1 MDGIKST
8 AMPMKAAENK
18 INDLVARL
26 PAAEADKL
34 YDELDALAEDTP
46 DRRAVRR
53 ALADKLNAQR
63 RQHARRLFTELFQP
77 FLTHDT
83 NLLRAEFGATGVLHP
98 MDVGALWVR
107 LAQGGLQS
115 LARKAD
121 TDLGDLASNRPL
133 RSVFRQPAVQALR
146 TEMMG
151 AAIKTLPAL
160 LSAQAPLRTLLEEM
174 NRWRHGEAKRMRLGF
189 EPRALQADDLRLMLG
204 ILQQQ
209 AALIPL
215 MEQMRRAARDTHSLS
230 SLLADME
237 TGVLTKAGLP
247 ATGAALI
254 LPLVL
259 VHEDMD
265 YDAGRLTLT
274 YGPLAWQEPTLI
286 ALVRHLGRACFVL
299 TEEIGLVLGTGQVV
313 RAGLSLPP
321 PRQDNLNR
329 ELGRLDKLLG
339 LFDDLDVIS
348 HPRYGGQ
355 VRDFLDRMVRRI
367 ESELYPVLVERC
379 TAEGRAINR
388 PIADFE
394 ALDWLLDFCTRWR
407 NVLKRSLFWGTGF
420 TEFYDHVM
428 EVLRDAHH
436 GCFVRAGYSDAAHR
450 LDHAIRLAQLGARL
464 GADTSTWAG
473 LMDQGLVRTVT
484 ERLAA
489 KEPLTEGE
497 TAFITAV
504 LDMAQ
509 KELRRTRHWKDA
521 TLQAFAEL
529 AESRLRPA

>member
-1 MDGIKST
+1 
-8 AMPMKAAENK
+8 MPMKVAEST

-34 YDELDALAEDTP
+34 YDELDALTEDTP

-53 ALADKLNAQR
+53 ALAEKLNAQR
-63 RQHARRLFTELFQP
+63 RQHTRRLFTELFQP

-83 NLLRAEFGATGVLHP
+83 TLLRAEFGQTGVLHP

-115 LARKAD
+115 LAKKAD
-121 TDLGDLASNRPL
+121 AELGSLVSNRPL
-133 RSVFRQPAVQALR
+133 RSVFRQPSVQSLR
-146 TEMMG
+146 TEMI
-151 AAIKTLPAL
+151 AQTIKALPTL
-160 LSAQAPLRTLLEEM
+160 LSSPGPLRTLLEEM
-174 NRWRHGEAKRMRLGF
+174 NRWRYGEAKRMRLGF
-189 EPRALQADDLRLMLG
+189 EPRALQADDVRLMLG

-209 AALIPL
+209 APLTML
-215 MEQMRRAARDTHSLS
+215 MEQTRRTARDPHSLAG
-230 SLLADME
+230 LMAGME
-237 TGVLTKAGLP
+237 TDVLDKAGLP
-247 ATGAALI
+247 AAGAALI

-265 YDAGRLTLT
+265 YDAGRLTLM
-274 YGPLAWQEPTLI
+274 YGPLAWQETTLV

-299 TEEIGLVLGTGQVV
+299 ADEIGLVLGTGQVV
-313 RAGLSLPP
+313 RVGLSLPP

-329 ELGRLDKLLG
+329 ELGRVDRLLG
-339 LFDDLDVIS
+339 MFDDLDVIN

-388 PIADFE
+388 PIADFD

-436 GCFVRAGYSDAAHR
+436 GCFLRAGYSDAAHR

-464 GADTSTWAG
+464 GADTATWAG

-509 KELRRTRHWKDA
+509 KELRRTRHWKDS

>member
-1 MDGIKST
+1 
-8 AMPMKAAENK
+8 MPMKAAENT
-18 INDLVARL
+18 INDLIARL

-34 YDELDALAEDTP
+34 YDELDALTEDTP

-53 ALADKLNAQR
+53 ALAEKLNAQR
-63 RQHARRLFTELFQP
+63 RQHTRRLFTELFQP

-83 NLLRAEFGATGVLHP
+83 NLLRAEFGGIGVLHP

-107 LAQGGLQS
+107 LAQSGLQS
-115 LARKAD
+115 LAKKAD
-121 TDLGDLASNRPL
+121 TELGDLAASRPL

-146 TEMMG
+146 TEMMTQ
-151 AAIKTLPAL
+151 AIKVLPSL
-160 LSAQAPLRTLLEEM
+160 LSAPGPLRTMLEEM
-174 NRWRHGEAKRMRLGF
+174 NRWRHGEAKRMRLTF
-189 EPRALQADDLRLMLG
+189 EPRALLADDVRLMLG

-209 AALIPL
+209 ATLIVL
-215 MEQMRRAARDTHSLS
+215 MERMRRAARDPHSLS
-230 SLLADME
+230 GLLADME
-237 TGVLTKAGLP
+237 TDVLGKAGLP
-247 ATGAALI
+247 ATGAALV

-259 VHEDMD
+259 VHEEMD
-265 YDAGRLTLT
+265 YDAGRLVLMH
-274 YGPLAWQEPTLI
+274 GPLVWQEPTLM

-299 TEEIGLVLGTGQVV
+299 AEEIGLVLGSGQVV

-321 PRQDNLNR
+321 PRRDNLDR
-329 ELGRLDKLLG
+329 ELGRVDTLLG

-355 VRDFLDRMVRRI
+355 ARDFLDRMVRRI
-367 ESELYPVLVERC
+367 ESELYPVLVDRC
-379 TAEGRAINR
+379 TAEGRAAAK
-388 PIADFE
+388 PIADFD

-420 TEFYDHVM
+420 SEFYDHVM
-428 EVLRDAHH
+428 EVLHDAHH
-436 GCFVRAGYSDAAHR
+436 GCFVRQGYSDAAHR

-464 GADTSTWAG
+464 GADTAGWAG

-489 KEPLTEGE
+489 KEPLNPGE
-497 TAFITAV
+497 TAFVTAV

-521 TLQAFAEL
+521 TLQTFAEL